1 MEGYLPRRQML
12 AWYPGKRA
20 ERSHQALISVLISAL
35 SMCARCG
42 CGMGFAG
49 CACGTV
55 GGSVGVGRFRDLS
68 TEDLEEYLVDLNRE
82 VDRVQ
87 GRLAKARDAT
97 Q

>member
-1 MEGYLPRRQML
+1 
-12 AWYPGKRA
+12 
-20 ERSHQALISVLISAL
+20 
-35 SMCARCG
+35 
-42 CGMGFAG
+42 MGFAG